1 MATSSEI
8 GQRGGKKQLSPI
20 SLWHMQKQTKKNT
33 KKSKTP
39 RRNAIILT
47 VFHSEHN

>member
-8 GQRGGKKQLSPI
+8 GQRGKNKKQLSP
-20 SLWHMQKQTKKNT
+20 HFAMTHAKTTTTKKF
-33 KKSKTP
+33 KTP